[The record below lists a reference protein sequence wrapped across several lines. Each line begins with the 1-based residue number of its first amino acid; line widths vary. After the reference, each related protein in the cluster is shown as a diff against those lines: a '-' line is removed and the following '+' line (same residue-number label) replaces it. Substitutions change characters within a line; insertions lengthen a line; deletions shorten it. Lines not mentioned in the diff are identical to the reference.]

1 MAKNTISSLV
11 GSEDLASL
19 RRLLADTESQI
30 DRASKEG
37 NDALLRLQ
45 MEYEELAEKK
55 RQLLREIEKLEKK
68 RDELKSKTE
77 VAENIY
83 GEYLNE
89 IRTKKGIK

>member
-37 NDALLRLQ
+37 NDALLSLQ